1 MVNLQVPKQRM
12 TTAAT
17 ESDTSGATRSR
28 DGADASFVCSD
39 W

>member
-1 MVNLQVPKQRM
+1 MVNLQVPKRTM
-12 TTAAT
+12 TAAAT
-17 ESDTSGATRSR
+17 ESETSGATRSR